1 MSSNECIQAV
11 KEAAEGKLTDDE
23 LEEVFTRAQQIHRR
37 LIAEGK
43 TDNLDQRMADAIE
56 KDAERTKVA
65 AALQR
70 KHAAM
75 NAIVRD
81 RISNH
86 IGDLRA
92 AGLTPEKAVLAMFEG
107 SIQGVK
113 AGRVSVYATRQAYET
128 KFIGRMLAELDAE
141 RPHLKTLM
149 NDDDFAKDVVREMA
163 ELKEGGKP
171 GRTENS
177 DAMAV
182 AEVFSKYGEISR
194 QELNRLGAGIGKL
207 DGWAGPQRHDADR
220 LSKAGEANWV
230 DFIKQHLDFDRT
242 FEGVND
248 ASEIDKILKG
258 VYREIITGQGSGL
271 NSRAKG
277 EFTGPASL
285 AKAMSKSRVLHFKDA
300 DAWISYNDEFGNGN
314 IFMSLISHQQ
324 RAAAHASQMQIFGP
338 NPEVMLQSV
347 LDELRVSV
355 RNDPKMKEADKSK
368 QINLLDIGQGGS
380 SQKRL
385 GSAFLEMQGLTMSPA
400 SISSAKINQGIR
412 NVQAMSKLGGAVIT
426 ALPTDVVT
434 TGAAA
439 MFRGGG
445 FARGLANS
453 IEQLLAGH
461 KKTERKEIT
470 YLLGEG
476 FDGLISE
483 ITSPHFATD
492 GFPGHLNNMANAFF
506 RWNGL
511 TGWTDRVR
519 GAAGRVVSAEMG
531 MRSKTSFDKLPDAYR
546 HVLGLNGIDAP
557 MWDAIRSVGQRAEN
571 GNNYITPD
579 LMANIPDEALDD
591 VIAGRMADIQS
602 QTKDPVRLEKA
613 RKRFTNDAR
622 AEIELAVGRFIADET
637 SFGVVE
643 TDAASRRI
651 SLRGT
656 RPGTFAG
663 EALRYVVQFKG
674 FPIAFSQRVVGRA
687 LFGGQ
692 GATKGERIMAGL
704 PHLGTLLTSLTAAGY
719 ASMVMKDTLK
729 GNWPPRDISDPKVLA
744 AAALQGGALG
754 IYGDF
759 LFGEANRFGNSA
771 LETVAG
777 PSVSTAANVVN
788 LYQSAI
794 RGEASAAQG
803 LNLIL
808 NNTPFLNLFY
818 VKPALDYVFLNSLR
832 EMASPGYKRRQQRR
846 LREDRGQSNF
856 LS

>member
-1 MSSNECIQAV
+1 MASNECIKAV
-11 KEAAEGKLTDDE
+11 KEAAQGKLTDDE
-23 LEEVFTRAQQIHRR
+23 LEEVFTRAQQIHKRM
-37 LIAEGK
+37 IAEGK
-43 TDNLDQRMADAIE
+43 TDNLDQRVMQAIE
-56 KDAERTKVA
+56 VDAERTKIA

-70 KHAAM
+70 KQSAM
-75 NAIVRD
+75 NAIIRD
-81 RISNH
+81 RVGNH
-86 IGDLRA
+86 ISELRS
-92 AGLTPEKAVLAMFEG
+92 AGLTPEKAVLAIFEG
-107 SIQGVK
+107 SVHGVK
-113 AGRVSVYATRQAYET
+113 YGRVSVYATRQAYET
-128 KFIGRMLAELDAE
+128 KFIGQMLSELDTD

-149 NDDDFAKDVVREMA
+149 NDDDFAKDVVREMT
-163 ELKEGGKP
+163 ELKDGGKP
-171 GRTENS
+171 GRTGNS
-177 DAMAV
+177 DAQAV
-182 AEVFSKYGEISR
+182 AEVFAKYGELSR

-207 DGWAGPQRHDADR
+207 DGWAGPQRHDAN
-220 LSKAGEANWV
+220 LMSKAGEENWIKT
-230 DFIKQHLDFDRT
+230 IKQHLDFDRT

-248 ASEIDKILKG
+248 SKEIDRILSG
-258 VYREIITGQGSGL
+258 VYREIITGQGSGV

-300 DAWISYNDEFGNGN
+300 DAWIAYNDEFGNGN

-324 RAAAHASQMQIFGP
+324 RAAAHAAQMQILGP

-355 RNDPKMKEADKSK
+355 RNDAKLSEAEKTK

-385 GSAFLEMQGLTMSPA
+385 GAAFLEMQGLTMSPA
-400 SISSAKINQGIR
+400 SISAAKINQGIR

-426 ALPTDVVT
+426 ALPTDIVT
-434 TGAAA
+434 AGAAS

-445 FARGLANS
+445 FARGFANS
-453 IEQLLAGH
+453 VEQLLAGH
-461 KKTERKEIT
+461 KKAERKEIT

-492 GFPGHLNNMANAFF
+492 GFPGHLNNMANTFF
-506 RWNGL
+506 RWSGL

-531 MRSKTSFDKLPDAYR
+531 MRSKVSFDKLPDAYR
-546 HVLGLNGIDAP
+546 HVLELNGINAP

-571 GNNYITPD
+571 GNSYITPD
-579 LMANIPDEALDD
+579 LMANISDDALAPVIETRLAD
-591 VIAGRMADIQS
+591 VKS
-602 QTKDPVRLEKA
+602 QTKDVARIEKA
-613 RKRFTNDAR
+613 RKRFANDAR

-687 LFGGQ
+687 LFGGR
-692 GATKGERIMAGL
+692 GSTVGERVMSGL
-704 PHLGTLLTSLTAAGY
+704 PHLGTLLATLTAAGY
-719 ASMVMKDTLK
+719 ASMAMKDTLK
-729 GNWPPRDISDPKVLA
+729 GNWPPRDPSDPKVLA

-818 VKPALDYVFLNSLR
+818 VKPALDYMFLNSLR

-846 LREDRGQSNF
+846 LREDRGQTNF